1 MEKLGLNIFFRD
13 IKKVNGPSKIVLS
26 QKRDAEIEA
35 SFECKV
41 EFYYPQTMD
50 KLDDSIEDF
59 KPLFSNDSSSN
70 EETEKSGN
78 KNNYFCVG

>member
-41 EFYYPQTMD
+41 EFYHPQTMD

-59 KPLFSNDSSSN
+59 KPLSSNDSSSN

>member
-41 EFYYPQTMD
+41 EFYHPQTM
-50 KLDDSIEDF
+50 DSIEDF

>member
-1 MEKLGLNIFFRD
+1 MENLGLNIFFRD
-13 IKKVNGPSKIVLS
+13 IKKVNGLSKLVLS
-26 QKRDAEIEA
+26 QKRDAEIQA

-41 EFYYPQTMD
+41 EFYHPRTID
-50 KLDDSIEDF
+50 KLDGSIEDF

-78 KNNYFCVG
+78 KHNYFCVG

>member
-1 MEKLGLNIFFRD
+1 MENLGLNIFFRD
-13 IKKVNGPSKIVLS
+13 IKKVNGLSKLVLS
-26 QKRDAEIEA
+26 QKRDAEIQA

-41 EFYYPQTMD
+41 EFYHPRTID
-50 KLDDSIEDF
+50 KLDDSTEDF

-78 KNNYFCVG
+78 KHNYFCVG